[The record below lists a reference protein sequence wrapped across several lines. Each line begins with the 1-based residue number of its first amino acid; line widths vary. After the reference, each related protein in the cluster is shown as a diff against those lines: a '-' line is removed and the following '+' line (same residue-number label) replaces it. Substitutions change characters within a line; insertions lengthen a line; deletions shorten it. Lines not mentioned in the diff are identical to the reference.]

1 MSTIS
6 ERRIFGIIGS
16 LYDIAQ
22 QTSSEP
28 WVGAYSEMADLFSS
42 GYGGL
47 TAFDRRAETF
57 SVIEGTTPSEFL
69 EEYFNEYQHISPLRP
84 KIAAIQAGERFNR
97 QEMIGDGDF
106 RKLPIYQEFYKR
118 GEIFH
123 LEYRVFLHHE
133 DSHAG
138 ISFSR
143 PDGRNNFSENE
154 RRAMTYLMPHLAR
167 AFKLHFNLLDVQR
180 HNRVIAEA
188 FDHIPQGVIVI
199 NRSKKLVFANARGS
213 DFLNRSDAIKLDA
226 SGAISSVVPNRAFDR
241 LIVNMFDRSAFPADR
256 FGGVAA
262 IERGPGRRSLEVLIA
277 PFSHDDFRG
286 EGTDELA
293 IIFVTDPEATVID
306 VSELLMQMYGLTR
319 TEANLAAKLVEGLS
333 FAEACDVMSITQ
345 NTGRTHLKRI
355 FSKTGT
361 NRQAALVKLI
371 LGGSVNFRLGQK
383 NFVA

>member
-1 MSTIS
+1 
-6 ERRIFGIIGS
+6 
-16 LYDIAQ
+16 
-22 QTSSEP
+22 
-28 WVGAYSEMADLFSS
+28 
-42 GYGGL
+42 
-47 TAFDRRAETF
+47 
-57 SVIEGTTPSEFL
+57 
-69 EEYFNEYQHISPLRP
+69 
-84 KIAAIQAGERFNR
+84 
-97 QEMIGDGDF
+97 
-106 RKLPIYQEFYKR
+106 
-118 GEIFH
+118 
-123 LEYRVFLHHE
+123 
-133 DSHAG
+133 
-138 ISFSR
+138 
-143 PDGRNNFSENE
+143 
-154 RRAMTYLMPHLAR
+154 
-167 AFKLHFNLLDVQR
+167 
-180 HNRVIAEA
+180 
-188 FDHIPQGVIVI
+188 
-199 NRSKKLVFANARGS
+199 
-213 DFLNRSDAIKLDA
+213 
-226 SGAISSVVPNRAFDR
+226 
-241 LIVNMFDRSAFPADR
+241 MFDRSAFPADR